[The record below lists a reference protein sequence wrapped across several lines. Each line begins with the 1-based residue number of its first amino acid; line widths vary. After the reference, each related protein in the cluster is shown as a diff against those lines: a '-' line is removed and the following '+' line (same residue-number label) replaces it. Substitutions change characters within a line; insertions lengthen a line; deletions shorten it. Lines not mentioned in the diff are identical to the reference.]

1 MTFRPGDLGP
11 YRIERSE
18 EYVPG
23 GSDNSY
29 AGMIRVRGSK
39 LVPPFFM
46 VPSHLYK
53 HSETELGLYLKE
65 RKNIWRSLGKVLGEP
80 VDIHE
85 AELVLHFLISRFND
99 VARIVPFLRKKNED
113 QASDR
118 K

>member
-1 MTFRPGDLGP
+1 VRFRLGDLGT

-23 GSDNSY
+23 DPDNSY
-29 AGMIRVRGSK
+29 AGMIRVRRSK

-46 VPSHLYK
+46 VSSHLYK

-65 RKNIWRSLGKVLGEP
+65 RKNIWRSLAKVLGES

-85 AELVLHFLISRFND
+85 AELVLHFLISSFNE
-99 VARIVPFLRKKNED
+99 VARIVPFLRK
-113 QASDR
+113 
-118 K
+118 